1 MHFNTT
7 LLDTN
12 YTDLPWK
19 ILKDRKPT
27 VYNIIYF
34 LPYLHWATEKA
45 ETDFQVKYRD
55 SAPYVAEAVNELES
69 RGWEV
74 NLRYFP
80 MCIAEEF
87 GFAENVCMYPQI
99 AYDPWEWRLNVTS
112 RTRMES
118 IEQQGGWT
126 AAERNSAH
134 DWMKDRKNPVCDT
147 CANSLICDA
156 PPIQYQKKYGLDEMA
171 PIPGPKRTDP
181 LHYQKH
187 RGVPLL
193 QIEEKT
199 A

>member
-1 MHFNTT
+1 
-7 LLDTN
+7 
-12 YTDLPWK
+12 
-19 ILKDRKPT
+19 
-27 VYNIIYF
+27 
-34 LPYLHWATEKA
+34 
-45 ETDFQVKYRD
+45 
-55 SAPYVAEAVNELES
+55 
-69 RGWEV
+69 
-74 NLRYFP
+74 
-80 MCIAEEF
+80 
-87 GFAENVCMYPQI
+87 MYPQI